1 MRIVLLH
8 RFRIVRDIIIMSN
21 VSALPIQ
28 PDTASSS
35 GVSVQD
41 RVSPQEWEVRV
52 KLAAAYRLAAL
63 KRWTDHIYTHFSARV
78 PGPDEHFLINPFGLL
93 FDEITASNLVKVDID
108 GTVVD
113 DPTGLGI
120 NYAGYVIHSAI
131 HAARHDLQAVL
142 HTHTRDGI
150 AVSAQK
156 DGLLPISQHAIA
168 FSGRVAYHGYE
179 GIALDLGERERL
191 VADLGDKSVMIL
203 RNHGLLTGGVS
214 VEHAFQQLH
223 NLEYA
228 CNIQIAAQSAG
239 NAELVIPPREVIAK
253 VEEQAK
259 VIKDGHGPGVSRHWN
274 ALIRELERTG
284 TDYKT

>member
-1 MRIVLLH
+1 
-8 RFRIVRDIIIMSN
+8 MSN
-21 VSALPIQ
+21 VSALPVQ
-28 PDTASSS
+28 PNVTGS
-35 GVSVQD
+35 GSVRE
-41 RVSPQEWEVRV
+41 RVTPEEWEVRV
-52 KLAAAYRLAAL
+52 KLAAAYRLAAQ

-78 PGPDEHFLINPFGLL
+78 PGAEEHFLINAFGLL
-93 FDEITASNLVKVDID
+93 FDEISASNLVKVDID
-108 GTVVD
+108 GTIVD

-131 HAARHDLQAVL
+131 HAARHDLVAVL

-156 DGLLPISQHAIA
+156 GGLLPISQHSLG
-168 FSGRVAYHGYE
+168 FSGRIAYHGYE
-179 GIALDLGERERL
+179 GVALDLDERERL

-223 NLEYA
+223 RLEYA

-239 NAELVIPPREVIAK
+239 NAELIYPPAEVVAK

-259 VIKDGHGPGVSRHWN
+259 VFSNGHGPGVARHWN
-274 ALIRELERTG
+274 ALIRELERTD
-284 TDYKT
+284 TSYKE

>member
-1 MRIVLLH
+1 
-8 RFRIVRDIIIMSN
+8 MSN
-21 VSALPIQ
+21 VSALPVQ
-28 PDTASSS
+28 PPSSS
-35 GVSVQD
+35 STGSVRE
-41 RVSPQEWEVRV
+41 RVSAEEWEVRV

-78 PGPDEHFLINPFGLL
+78 PGPDEHFLINAFGLL

-108 GTVVD
+108 GTIVD

-131 HAARHDLQAVL
+131 HGARPDLQAVL

-156 DGLLPISQHAIA
+156 SGLLPISQHALG
-168 FSGRVAYHGYE
+168 FSGRVAYHDYE
-179 GIALDLGERERL
+179 GVALELDERGRL
-191 VADLGDKSVMIL
+191 IADLGDKDVMIL
-203 RNHGLLTGGVS
+203 RNHGLLTAGVS
-214 VEHAFQQLH
+214 VEHAFQQLQG
-223 NLEYA
+223 LEYA

-239 NAELVIPPREVIAK
+239 NDELILPPPEVVAK

-259 VIKDGHGPGVSRHWN
+259 VFKDGHGPGVQRHWK
-274 ALIRELERTG
+274 ALIRELDRHG
-284 TDYKT
+284 TDYQH

>member
-1 MRIVLLH
+1 
-8 RFRIVRDIIIMSN
+8 MSN
-21 VSALPIQ
+21 VSALPVQ
-28 PDTASSS
+28 PPSSS
-35 GVSVQD
+35 SADSVRE
-41 RVSPQEWEVRV
+41 RVSAEEWEVRV

-78 PGPDEHFLINPFGLL
+78 PGPEEHFLINAFGLL

-108 GTVVD
+108 GTIVD

-131 HAARHDLQAVL
+131 HGARPDLQAVL

-156 DGLLPISQHAIA
+156 SGLLPISQHALG
-168 FSGRVAYHGYE
+168 FSGRVAYHDYE
-179 GIALDLGERERL
+179 GVALELDERGRL
-191 VADLGDKSVMIL
+191 IADLGDKDVMIL
-203 RNHGLLTGGVS
+203 RNHGLLTAGVS
-214 VEHAFQQLH
+214 VEHAFQQLQG
-223 NLEYA
+223 LEYA

-239 NAELVIPPREVIAK
+239 NDELILPPAQVVAK

-259 VIKDGHGPGVSRHWN
+259 VFKDGNGPGVQRHWK
-274 ALIRELERTG
+274 ALIRELDRHG
-284 TDYKT
+284 TDYQH

>member
-1 MRIVLLH
+1 MSSVTSLPLQPVSTN
-8 RFRIVRDIIIMSN
+8 VR
-21 VSALPIQ
+21 
-28 PDTASSS
+28 
-35 GVSVQD
+35 D
-41 RVSPQEWEVRV
+41 RVSPEEWEVRV

-63 KRWTDHIYTHFSARV
+63 HRWTDHIYTHFSARV
-78 PGPDEHFLINPFGLL
+78 PGPHEHFLINAFGLL
-93 FDEITASNLVKVDID
+93 FDEINASNLVKVDLD
-108 GTVVD
+108 GTIVD

-131 HAARHDLQAVL
+131 HGARPDLQAVL
-142 HTHTRDGI
+142 HTHTCDGI

-156 DGLLPISQHAIA
+156 DGLLPISQHSIA

-179 GIALDLGERERL
+179 GIALDLDERVRL

-223 NLEYA
+223 GLERA
-228 CNIQIAAQSAG
+228 CAIQVAAQAAG
-239 NAELVIPPREVIAK
+239 NVELVFPPREVVEK

-259 VIKDGHGPGVSRHWN
+259 GHSAGDGLGVARHWN
-274 ALIRELERTG
+274 ALIRQLERTDTG
-284 TDYKT
+284 YKH

>member
-1 MRIVLLH
+1 
-8 RFRIVRDIIIMSN
+8 MSN
-21 VSALPIQ
+21 VSALPVQ
-28 PDTASSS
+28 QGTPGPEKS
-35 GVSVQD
+35 GSVRD
-41 RVSPQEWEVRV
+41 RVSPEEWEVRV

-78 PGPDEHFLINPFGLL
+78 PGPDEHFLINAFGLL
-93 FDEITASNLVKVDID
+93 FDEITASSLVKVDLN
-108 GTVVD
+108 GTIVD

-131 HAARHDLQAVL
+131 HGARPDLQAVL

-156 DGLLPISQHAIA
+156 DGLLLISQHSLA

-179 GIALDLGERERL
+179 GIALNLDERERL

-203 RNHGLLTGGVS
+203 RNHGLLTAGVS

-223 NLEYA
+223 SLEYA
-228 CNIQIAAQSAG
+228 CNIQIAAQAAG
-239 NAELVIPPREVIAK
+239 NAQLIFPPAEVIAT
-253 VEEQAK
+253 VENQAK
-259 VIKDGHGPGVSRHWN
+259 AIKDGNGPGVARHWS
-274 ALIRELERTG
+274 ALIRQLERTD